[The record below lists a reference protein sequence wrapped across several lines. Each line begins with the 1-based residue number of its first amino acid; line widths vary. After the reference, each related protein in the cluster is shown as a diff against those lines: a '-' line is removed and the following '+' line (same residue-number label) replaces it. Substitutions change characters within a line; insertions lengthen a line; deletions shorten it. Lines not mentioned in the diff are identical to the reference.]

1 MCLCRWPVLI
11 VADGES
17 ADDVEGRLGGCQ
29 LVHGGVLAC
38 RGRIVFLSYL
48 NRFVH
53 GFCLNLEFEF

>member
-29 LVHGGVLAC
+29 LVHGGVLAY
-38 RGRIVFLSYL
+38 RGRIVLCFP
-48 NRFVH
+48 
-53 GFCLNLEFEF
+53 